1 MYNGT
6 HKQQAR
12 KLNLRQP
19 AYKRH
24 GITNNTLQKDFR
36 QYRIQLMNGYIIQ
49 QKIENELICRSGSP

>member
-19 AYKRH
+19 AYKKH
-24 GITNNTLQKDFR
+24 GITNNALQKKFR
-36 QYRIQLMNGYIIQ
+36 QYRILLMNGCIIQ
-49 QKIENELICRSGSP
+49 QKIENELTCRSDSP

>member
-6 HKQQAR
+6 HKHQAR

-24 GITNNTLQKDFR
+24 GITNNALQKDFR

-49 QKIENELICRSGSP
+49 QKIENELTCRSGSP

>member
-1 MYNGT
+1 MHSGT

-24 GITNNTLQKDFR
+24 GITNNALQKDFR

>member
-24 GITNNTLQKDFR
+24 GITNNALQKDFR

-49 QKIENELICRSGSP
+49 QKIENELTCRSDSP

>member
-24 GITNNTLQKDFR
+24 GITNNALQKDFR